1 MAAISLKQLL
11 EAGVH
16 FGHQKHRWNPKM
28 RDYIFGERNGI
39 YIIDLQKTLR
49 LFKEAVEFVSD
60 VSASGRTILFVGT
73 KRQAQEAV
81 EEEAKRCG
89 MFFVTNRW
97 LGGLLTNFV
106 TIRNSLKRYEE
117 LETMK
122 TDGFYQKVSK
132 KEAARLERE
141 RKKLEKNL
149 RGIREMTGLP
159 AALFVVDTEKESIA
173 VKEAGRLGIPVVALV
188 DTNCDPTPID
198 YVIPANDDALRSV
211 RLITSTIAEAIRAG
225 RSVYEVQVAADV
237 QAAQE
242 RAAREA
248 AAREAS
254 RKAKEEAKAAA
265 EAAAA
270 AAAAAKAAA
279 PKAAAPKAAAPKIQS
294 PADDVIAAAA
304 EVPSKKESLAE
315 EATAPKEV
323 EVQEAAPEA
332 VEPSAKDA
340 EAVAAEAAPPEE
352 EEAASDEATSVKE
365 TAAAPGPD
373 ADLPEESVTEEV
385 PSQGEESEEAK
396 TTAAEEASEAE
407 TVEGKKEPVE
417 ASGETQGKE
426 AEAEEL
432 PTKKASR
439 KKRPA
444 RKKAGKAKKSE
455 ALEAAEGADDQAG
468 ETVEVPAESAE
479 AMAQTVAEVSTES

>member
-1 MAAISLKQLL
+1 LAAISLKQLL

-16 FGHQKHRWNPKM
+16 FGHQTHRWNPKM

-60 VSASGRTILFVGT
+60 VSASGRSILFVGT

-81 EEEAKRCG
+81 EEEATRCG

-106 TIRNSLKRYEE
+106 TIRNSLKRYED

-122 TDGFYQKVSK
+122 TDGFYKKVSK

-188 DTNCDPTPID
+188 DTNCDPTPVD

-225 RSVYEVQVAADV
+225 RSVYEAQLAAEA

-248 AAREAS
+248 A
-254 RKAKEEAKAAA
+254 RKAKEEAADAA
-265 EAAAA
+265 EAAAVA
-270 AAAAAKAAA
+270 AAAA
-279 PKAAAPKAAAPKIQS
+279 
-294 PADDVIAAAA
+294 
-304 EVPSKKESLAE
+304 
-315 EATAPKEV
+315 
-323 EVQEAAPEA
+323 QEAAPTG
-332 VEPSAKDA
+332 K
-340 EAVAAEAAPPEE
+340 AAAGGKAAPPREE
-352 EEAASDEATSVKE
+352 PVEAASDEDEAVADQSVAKE
-365 TAAAPGPD
+365 VPARAVEAEEVKTTVAEAAAETE
-373 ADLPEESVTEEV
+373 AVQTEEE
-385 PSQGEESEEAK
+385 PAEAAGEAPK
-396 TTAAEEASEAE
+396 
-407 TVEGKKEPVE
+407 
-417 ASGETQGKE
+417 
-426 AEAEEL
+426 AEAEKS
-432 PTKKASR
+432 PTAKSSPR
-439 KKRPA
+439 KRPA
-444 RKKAGKAKKSE
+444 RKKAAGKPAESE
-455 ALEAAEGADDQAG
+455 APKAAAETAE
-468 ETVEVPAESAE
+468 ETVEDPAELAE
-479 AMAQTVAEVSTES
+479 AVAETEVATES

>member
-1 MAAISLKQLL
+1 MAAISIKQLL

-60 VSASGRTILFVGT
+60 VSASGRPILFVGT

-81 EEEAKRCG
+81 EEEATRCG

-97 LGGLLTNFV
+97 LGGLLTNFA

-141 RKKLEKNL
+141 RKKLGKNL

-159 AALFVVDTEKESIA
+159 GALFVVDTVKESIA
-173 VKEAGRLGIPVVALV
+173 VKEAKRLGIPVVALV

-211 RLITSTIAEAIRAG
+211 RLITSTIADAIRVG
-225 RSVYEVQVAADV
+225 RSVYEAQEAAEA
-237 QAAQE
+237 QAAEE

-248 AAREAS
+248 AAREAAQ
-254 RKAKEEAKAAA
+254 KAKEEAAAA
-265 EAAAA
+265 
-270 AAAAAKAAA
+270 
-279 PKAAAPKAAAPKIQS
+279 
-294 PADDVIAAAA
+294 
-304 EVPSKKESLAE
+304 
-315 EATAPKEV
+315 
-323 EVQEAAPEA
+323 
-332 VEPSAKDA
+332 A
-340 EAVAAEAAPPEE
+340 EAVAAAATAAAAAVAGSEVQKAAPKAVKPPAEAAKTAVEAPEE
-352 EEAASDEATSVKE
+352 ELPAEEAASEEAVAVEE
-365 TAAAPGPD
+365 TAAPEEAAPDQD
-373 ADLPEESVTEEV
+373 ADVPEESVTEEIS
-385 PSQGEESEEAK
+385 SQDEESVEVK
-396 TTAAEEASEAE
+396 TTEAEEGSQAE
-407 TVEGKKEPVE
+407 TVEDKEEPVE
-417 ASGETQGKE
+417 ASGEARMEE

-432 PTKKASR
+432 PTEKASPE
-439 KKRPA
+439 KRPA
-444 RKKAGKAKKSE
+444 RKKAARAKVSKARK
-455 ALEAAEGADDQAG
+455 AAEGAEDQAE
-468 ETVEVPAESAE
+468 ETVEDPAESAE
-479 AMAQTVAEVSTES
+479 AAAETASEASTES

>member
-225 RSVYEVQVAADV
+225 RSVYEAQVAADV

-279 PKAAAPKAAAPKIQS
+279 PKAAAPKAG
-294 PADDVIAAAA
+294 
-304 EVPSKKESLAE
+304 
-315 EATAPKEV
+315 

>member
-1 MAAISLKQLL
+1 
-11 EAGVH
+11 
-16 FGHQKHRWNPKM
+16 M

-117 LETMK
+117 LETIEDRRLLSESVQERSR
-122 TDGFYQKVSK
+122 TPGAGAK
-132 KEAARLERE
+132 KAGKKPSRHPRDDRIARL
-141 RKKLEKNL
+141 LCSW
-149 RGIREMTGLP
+149 
-159 AALFVVDTEKESIA
+159 SIP
-173 VKEAGRLGIPVVALV
+173 KRSRSQSKRPSRLGIPVVALV

-225 RSVYEVQVAADV
+225 RSVYEAQVAADV

-270 AAAAAKAAA
+270 AAAAA
-279 PKAAAPKAAAPKIQS
+279 KAAAPKAAAPKIQS

-417 ASGETQGKE
+417 ASGET
-426 AEAEEL
+426 
-432 PTKKASR
+432 
-439 KKRPA
+439 
-444 RKKAGKAKKSE
+444 AGKRGRSRGAADQESVTLRSAQPGRRRPGRRCPRLGKLQKERKIRQRRLSKIPQNRLKRRRRRPQRPRLRAKYSD
-455 ALEAAEGADDQAG
+455 LDLQFH
-468 ETVEVPAESAE
+468 
-479 AMAQTVAEVSTES
+479 

>member
-1 MAAISLKQLL
+1 MASISLKQLL

-16 FGHQKHRWNPKM
+16 FGHQTHRWNPKM

-60 VSASGRTILFVGT
+60 VSASGRSILFVGT

-81 EEEAKRCG
+81 EEEATRCG

-122 TDGFYQKVSK
+122 TNGFYQKVSK

-149 RGIREMTGLP
+149 RGIRDMTGLP

-225 RSVYEVQVAADV
+225 RSLYEAQVAAEA
-237 QAAQE
+237 QAAEE

-248 AAREAS
+248 AAREAA
-254 RKAKEEAKAAA
+254 RKAKEEAEATAAA
-265 EAAAA
+265 VAA
-270 AAAAAKAAA
+270 AAAAAKE
-279 PKAAAPKAAAPKIQS
+279 AAPKIQS
-294 PADDVIAAAA
+294 PAKNVVAAAA
-304 EVPSKKESLAE
+304 EVASQEESPAE
-315 EATAPKEV
+315 EATASEKV
-323 EVQEAAPEA
+323 QVQEAAPKA
-332 VEPSAKDA
+332 VEPPAEDA
-340 EAVAAEAAPPEE
+340 EAAAAEASTEEEPPA
-352 EEAASDEATSVKE
+352 EEAAS
-365 TAAAPGPD
+365 
-373 ADLPEESVTEEV
+373 
-385 PSQGEESEEAK
+385 EESEEVK

-407 TVEGKKEPVE
+407 TVEGKEEPVA
-417 ASGETQGKE
+417 ASGEAQREE

-432 PTKKASR
+432 PAEKASPQ
-439 KKRPA
+439 KRPA
-444 RKKAGKAKKSE
+444 RKKADKAEKSE
-455 ALEAAEGADDQAG
+455 ARKTAEGAEDQAE
-468 ETVEVPAESAE
+468 ETVEDPAESAE
-479 AMAQTVAEVSTES
+479 AVAETASEVSTES

>member
-81 EEEAKRCG
+81 EEEATRCG

-188 DTNCDPTPID
+188 DTNCDPTPIN

-225 RSVYEVQVAADV
+225 RSVYEAQVAADA

-254 RKAKEEAKAAA
+254 RKAKEEANAAA

-279 PKAAAPKAAAPKIQS
+279 PKIQS
-294 PADDVIAAAA
+294 TADDVIATAA
-304 EVPSKKESLAE
+304 EVPSKKELPAE

-365 TAAAPGPD
+365 TAAALDPD

-417 ASGETQGKE
+417 ASGEAQGQE

>member
-225 RSVYEVQVAADV
+225 RSVYEAQVAADV

-270 AAAAAKAAA
+270 AAAAA
-279 PKAAAPKAAAPKIQS
+279 KAAAPKAAAPKIQS

-417 ASGETQGKE
+417 ASGEAQGKE